1 MLSDKEDRANRD
13 KAQAVKTRKLTDA
26 ILIADNAGAKL
37 KSKIKET
44 KQKMSVKG
52 CGPVGTMDSN
62 TAENVFI
69 GMTTN
74 LKELA
79 K

>member
-1 MLSDKEDRANRD
+1 MMLE
-13 KAQAVKTRKLTDA
+13 
-26 ILIADNAGAKL
+26 AKF

-44 KQKMSVKG
+44 KQKMGIKE
-52 CGPVGTMDSN
+52 CGPVGNMDSN
-62 TAENVFI
+62 TAEGFFI

-74 LKELA
+74 LKELT